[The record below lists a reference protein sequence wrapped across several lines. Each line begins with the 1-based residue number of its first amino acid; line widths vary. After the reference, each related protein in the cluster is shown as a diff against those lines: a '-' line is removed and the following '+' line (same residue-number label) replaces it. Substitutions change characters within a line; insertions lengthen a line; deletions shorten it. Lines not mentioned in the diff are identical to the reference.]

1 MARDLKYTRN
11 IGIAAH
17 IDAGKT
23 TTTERILFYTG
34 VSHKI
39 GEVHDGA
46 ATMDWMEQEQERG
59 ITITSAATTCSWNFP
74 TENGATLPETLP
86 YHFNIIDTPGHVDF
100 TVEVNRSLRVL
111 DGLVFLFS
119 AVDGVEPQSETNWR
133 LADNYKVPR
142 IGFVNKMDRQG
153 SNFLM
158 VCKQVREML
167 KSNAVPIVLPIG
179 DEADFRGVVDLVTN
193 RAIIWHEDNMGATF
207 DEVPIPEEMVAE
219 VKQYRAELIEAVAE
233 YDETLM
239 EKFFEDEDSI
249 TVEEVNAALR
259 AAVMDMSIIPMI
271 CGSSFKNKG
280 VQFLL
285 DAVCRY
291 LPSPLDKE
299 AIVGTNPD
307 TDLPITRKPDVKEP
321 FAALAFK
328 IATDPFVGR
337 LAFFRAYSGRLDAGS
352 YVLNNRSGN
361 KERISRI
368 YQMHAN
374 KQNPIDFI
382 EAGDIG
388 AAVGFKDIKTGDT
401 LSAEKSPIILES
413 MDFPDP
419 VIGIAVEPKTKADV
433 DKLGMALAKLA
444 EEDPT
449 FQVKTDEASGQTI
462 ISGMGELH
470 LDIICDRLKREF
482 KVDVNQGQPQVEYKE
497 AFTAAA
503 DHREVFKK
511 QSGGR
516 GKFADIVFTIEPAS
530 EAKAGLEFENKIK
543 GGNVPKEF
551 IPAIEKGFKEAMK
564 NGPLAGF
571 EMDSMKVTIKDGSFH
586 PVDSDALSFELAAKM
601 GYKAAAKA
609 ARAVILEPIM
619 KLEVLTPEENMG
631 DIVGD
636 LNRRRG
642 QVTNMDDRAG
652 AKVIKATVPLSEM
665 FGYVTA
671 LRTMSSGR
679 ATSTMEFDHY
689 EETPSNISEEVIKKA
704 KGITA

>member
-1 MARDLKYTRN
+1 MARDLKFTRN

-23 TTTERILFYTG
+23 TTTERILYYTG

-59 ITITSAATTCSWNFP
+59 ITITSAATTCEWKFP
-74 TENGATLPETLP
+74 TDNGKAVADTKG

-158 VCKQVREML
+158 VCKQVKDML
-167 KSNAVPIVLPIG
+167 GSNAVPIVLPIG
-179 DEADFRGVVDLVTN
+179 EEADFKGIVDLAKN
-193 RAIIWHEDNMGATF
+193 RAIVWHDEGFGSTF
-207 DEVPIPEEMVAE
+207 DVIDIPAEMEAE
-219 VKQYRAELIEAVAE
+219 VKEYRAALIEAVAE
-233 YDETLM
+233 YDEELM

-249 TVEEVNAALR
+249 TEEEVHAALR
-259 AAVMDMSIIPMI
+259 AAVMDRAIIPMI

-291 LPSPLDKE
+291 LPSPIDKDD
-299 AIVGTNPD
+299 IVGTDPD
-307 TDLPITRKPDVKEP
+307 TGDEITRKPDVKEP
-321 FAALAFK
+321 FSALEFK

-337 LAFFRAYSGRLDAGS
+337 LAFFRTYSGRLDAGS
-352 YVLNNRSGN
+352 YILNNRSGK

-368 YQMHAN
+368 YQMHSN
-374 KQNPIDFI
+374 KQNAIDYI

-401 LSAEKSPIILES
+401 MSSEKHPIVLES

-433 DKLGMALAKLA
+433 DKLGMALGKLA

-470 LDIICDRLKREF
+470 LDIIVDRLRREF

-497 AFTAAA
+497 AITRAA
-503 DHREVFKK
+503 DHREVYKK

-516 GKFADIVFTIEPAS
+516 GKFADIVFTIEPA
-530 EAKAGLEFENKIK
+530 EEGKTGLEFVSTIK

-551 IPAIEKGFKEAMK
+551 VPSVEKGFKLAMK
-564 NGPLAGF
+564 NGPLAGY
-571 EMDSMKVTIKDGSFH
+571 EMDAMKVTLKDGSYH
-586 PVDSDALSFELAAKM
+586 DVDSDQLSFELAAKL

-609 ARAVILEPIM
+609 AKAVIMEPIM

-642 QVTNMDDRAG
+642 QVSDMSDRAG

-665 FGYVTA
+665 FGYVTS
-671 LRTMSSGR
+671 LRTLSSGR
-679 ATSTMEFDHY
+679 ATSTMEFSHY
-689 EETPSNISEEVIKKA
+689 AETPSNISEEVIKAA
-704 KGITA
+704 KGEQS